1 MIKKIII
8 ITLLTLSSH
17 LSAKEILIVG
27 TYDSFSSE
35 WGPGPEIELKFEET
49 CNCDVQY
56 IATNQAGSLNSNIF
70 KKGKDILLGV
80 EVNDFNEEDSDYWAR
95 YDYGYF
101 AFIFNK
107 DKIENPPNSFEKLSS
122 NNNLKIVVQD
132 PRTSPVGLGLLRWMK
147 KIYPD
152 SFIENFKLINDQIIT
167 YTPGWSEAYG
177 MFLDNKAD
185 LVLSYSTSPFYH
197 QEYENDYKYEALI
210 FEEGHL
216 ITEELILVNKDIKNF
231 DLAKSFVDFLLTEDI
246 QKIISS
252 KNIMYPVDKNAIP
265 EKMSQLKVP
274 NKLESREFDTEKL
287 ISEWLKASID

>member
-8 ITLLTLSSH
+8 ITLFTLSSH
-17 LSAKEILIVG
+17 LNAKETLIIG

-35 WGPGPEIELKFEET
+35 WGPGPEIELKFEEI

-56 IATNQAGSLNSNIF
+56 VATNQAGSLNSNIF

-80 EVNDFNEEDSDYWAR
+80 EVNDFKEGDSDYWAR

-101 AFIFNK
+101 AFIFNR
-107 DKIENPPNSFEKLSS
+107 DNIENPPNSFQELAS

-147 KIYPD
+147 KIYPE
-152 SFIENFKLINDQIIT
+152 SFIENFKLLNDQVIT

-177 MFLDNKAD
+177 MFLDKKAD

-197 QEYENDYKYEALI
+197 QEYEGEYKYEALI

-216 ITEELILVNKDIKNF
+216 ITEELILVNKDVKNF
-231 DLAKSFVDFLLTEDI
+231 DLAKSFVDFMLTEDI

-252 KNIMYPVDKNAIP
+252 KNIMYPVDKNAMP

-274 NKLESREFDTEKL
+274 NKLEAREFDTEKL

>member
-8 ITLLTLSSH
+8 ITLFTLSSH
-17 LSAKEILIVG
+17 LNAKETLIIG

-80 EVNDFNEEDSDYWAR
+80 EVNDFNEGDSDYWAK

-101 AFIFNK
+101 AFIYNK
-107 DKIENPPNSFEKLSS
+107 DNVENPPNSFQELAS

-147 KIYPD
+147 KIYPE
-152 SFIENFKLINDQIIT
+152 SFIENLKLLNDQVIT

-197 QEYENDYKYEALI
+197 QEGEYKYKALI

-216 ITEELILVNKDIKNF
+216 ITEELILVNKDVKNF
-231 DLAKSFVDFLLTEDI
+231 DLAKSFVDFMLTEDI

-252 KNIMYPVDKNAIP
+252 KNIMYPVDKNAMP
-265 EKMSQLKVP
+265 KKMSQLEVP
-274 NKLESREFDTEKL
+274 IKLEAKELDTAKL

>member
-1 MIKKIII
+1 MIKKIIF

-17 LSAKEILIVG
+17 LSAKEVLVVG

-35 WGPGPEIELKFEET
+35 WGPGPEIELKFEEI

-56 IATNQAGSLNSNIF
+56 VATNQAGSLNSNIF

-80 EVNDFNEEDSDYWAR
+80 EVNDFNEEDSDYWAK

-107 DKIENPPNSFEKLSS
+107 DNIKNPPNSFEKLTS

-152 SFIENFKLINDQIIT
+152 SFIEKFKLINDQIIT

-185 LVLSYSTSPFYH
+185 FVLSYSTSPFYH

-216 ITEELILVNKDIKNF
+216 ITEELILVNKDVKNF
-231 DLAKSFVDFLLTEDI
+231 DLAKSFVDFMLNEDI

-252 KNIMYPVDKNAIP
+252 KNIMYPVDKNAMP
-265 EKMSQLKVP
+265 GKMGQLNVP
-274 NKLESREFDTEKL
+274 NKLEAREFETEKL

>member
-35 WGPGPEIELKFEET
+35 WGPEPEIELKFEET

-274 NKLESREFDTEKL
+274 NKLEAREFDTEKL

>member
-35 WGPGPEIELKFEET
+35 WGPGPEIELKFEEI
-49 CNCDVQY
+49 CSCDVQY

-122 NNNLKIVVQD
+122 NNDLKIVVQD

-167 YTPGWSEAYG
+167 YTPGWSESYG

-197 QEYENDYKYEALI
+197 HEYENDYKYEALI

-252 KNIMYPVDKNAIP
+252 KNIMYPVDKNAMP

-274 NKLESREFDTEKL
+274 NKLEAREFDTEKL

>member
-1 MIKKIII
+1 MIKIILI
-8 ITLLTLSSH
+8 ITLFTLSSH
-17 LSAKEILIVG
+17 LSANETLISG

-35 WGPGPEIELKFEET
+35 WGPGPEIELKFEEI

-56 IATNQAGSLNSNIF
+56 VATNQAGSLNSNIF

-80 EVNDFNEEDSDYWAR
+80 EVNDFNEDDSDYWAK

-107 DKIENPPNSFEKLSS
+107 NNIQSPPNSFEELAS
-122 NNNLKIVVQD
+122 NNDLKIVVQD

-147 KIYPD
+147 NIYPD
-152 SFIENFKLINDQIIT
+152 SFFENFKKIDDKIIT

-197 QEYENDYKYEALI
+197 REYEDEYKFEALI

-231 DLAKSFVDFLLTEDI
+231 DLAKSFVDFMLTEDI

-252 KNIMYPVDKNAIP
+252 KNIMYPVDKNAMP
-265 EKMSQLKVP
+265 EKMSQLDVP
-274 NKLESREFDTEKL
+274 NKLVAKELDTEKL

>member
-8 ITLLTLSSH
+8 ITLFTLSSH
-17 LSAKEILIVG
+17 LNAKETLIIG

-35 WGPGPEIELKFEET
+35 WGPGPEIELKFEEI

-80 EVNDFNEEDSDYWAR
+80 EVNDFNEGDSDYWAK

-101 AFIFNK
+101 AFIYNK
-107 DKIENPPNSFEKLSS
+107 DNVENPPNSFQELAS

-147 KIYPD
+147 KIYPE
-152 SFIENFKLINDQIIT
+152 SFIENLKLLNDQVIT

-197 QEYENDYKYEALI
+197 QEYEGEYKYEALI

-216 ITEELILVNKDIKNF
+216 ITEELILVNKDVKNF
-231 DLAKSFVDFLLTEDI
+231 DLAKSFVDFILTEDI

-252 KNIMYPVDKNAIP
+252 KNIMYPVDKNAMP
-265 EKMSQLKVP
+265 KKMSQLEVP
-274 NKLESREFDTEKL
+274 IKLEAKELDTAKL

>member
-8 ITLLTLSSH
+8 ITLFTLSSH
-17 LSAKEILIVG
+17 LNAKETLIIG

-35 WGPGPEIELKFEET
+35 WGPGPEIELKFEEI

-56 IATNQAGSLNSNIF
+56 VATNQAGSLNSNIF

-80 EVNDFNEEDSDYWAR
+80 EVNDFNEGDSDYWAI

-107 DKIENPPNSFEKLSS
+107 DNVENPPNSFQELAS
-122 NNNLKIVVQD
+122 NSNLKIVVQD

-147 KIYPD
+147 KIYPE
-152 SFIENFKLINDQIIT
+152 SFIENFKLLNDQVIT

-197 QEYENDYKYEALI
+197 QEYEGEYKYEALI

-216 ITEELILVNKDIKNF
+216 ITEELILVNKDVKNF
-231 DLAKSFVDFLLTEDI
+231 DLAKSFVDFMLTEDI

-252 KNIMYPVDKNAIP
+252 KNIMYPVDKNAMP
-265 EKMSQLKVP
+265 KK
-274 NKLESREFDTEKL
+274 
-287 ISEWLKASID
+287 

>member
-8 ITLLTLSSH
+8 ITLFTLSSH
-17 LSAKEILIVG
+17 LSAKETLIIG

-35 WGPGPEIELKFEET
+35 WGPGPEIELKFEEI

-56 IATNQAGSLNSNIF
+56 VATNQAGSLNSNIF

-80 EVNDFNEEDSDYWAR
+80 EVNDFNEDDSDYWAK

-107 DKIENPPNSFEKLSS
+107 NNIQSPPNSFEELAS
-122 NNNLKIVVQD
+122 NNDLKIVVQD

-147 KIYPD
+147 NIYPD
-152 SFIENFKLINDQIIT
+152 SFFENFKQIDDQIIT

-197 QEYENDYKYEALI
+197 REYEDEYKYNALI

-231 DLAKSFVDFLLTEDI
+231 DLAKSFVDFMLTEDI

-252 KNIMYPVDKNAIP
+252 KNIM
-265 EKMSQLKVP
+265 
-274 NKLESREFDTEKL
+274 
-287 ISEWLKASID
+287 

>member
-1 MIKKIII
+1 MIKKILILSLF
-8 ITLLTLSSH
+8 LLTSH
-17 LSAKEILIVG
+17 LYAKEILTIG

-35 WGPGPEIELKFEET
+35 WGPGPEIENRFEEI

-56 IATNQAGSLNSNIF
+56 VATNQAGSLNSNIF
-70 KKGKDILLGV
+70 QKGKDILLGI
-80 EVNDFNEEDSDYWAR
+80 EVNDFDEKETLYWAK

-101 AFIFNK
+101 SFIYNNE
-107 DKIENPPNSFEKLSS
+107 KIKNPPNSFEQLAS
-122 NNNLKIVVQD
+122 NNDLKIVVQD

-147 KIYPD
+147 QIYSD
-152 SFIENFKLINDQIIT
+152 QFIEEFKLINDQIVT

-197 QEYENDYKYEALI
+197 YEYEDDYKYEALI

-216 ITEELILVNKDIKNF
+216 ITEEIVLVSKDASNF
-231 DLAKSFVDFLLTEDI
+231 DLAKSFIDFMLTEDI

-252 KNIMYPVDKNAIP
+252 RNIMYPVNSNAVP
-265 EKMSQLKVP
+265 EKM
-274 NKLESREFDTEKL
+274 NKLNKPKRLETKNYNTQDL
-287 ISEWLKASID
+287 ISEWLQASVN